1 MLAVIVVHNTFAAEG
16 LGFLS
21 LLASADGL
29 KFDTSAVMCA
39 SFLPCRLG
47 FQLLQVWLVRTAGYR
62 HDQGYCKL
70 INRQHYFRPIYAV

>member
-29 KFDTSAVMCA
+29 KFDTSTVMGA
-39 SFLPCRLG
+39 SLLPSCLS
-47 FQLLQVWLVRTAGYR
+47 FQLLQV
-62 HDQGYCKL
+62 
-70 INRQHYFRPIYAV
+70 

>member
-29 KFDTSAVMCA
+29 KFDISAVMGT
-39 SFLPCRLG
+39 SLLPSCFG

-62 HDQGYCKL
+62 HDQDNWKL
-70 INRQHYFRPIYAV
+70 MIAKITHE